1 MFPKEICLSHWLLK
15 ILMFWPKLSTYRSL
29 LPCPSAV
36 HLQCLGWRIWN
47 GKVCCW
53 QQWRDGISSS
63 FRRWLGT
70 HHSRFFTGVIQM
82 IIWCWLYCSCQVRY
96 ANFFFLLWRINNSWI
111 GKLFPRRWL
120 FIYTRTYRRLWVIG
134 GCNFQ
139 KWTYFSRK
147 YQLQWLLIYFIV
159 PRLVSLDVLKKI
171 IL

>member
-1 MFPKEICLSHWLLK
+1 MGKCVVGSSEGMELVVALEGGWGPITADFSLVLFKWL
-15 ILMFWPKLSTYRSL
+15 FDAGCT
-29 LPCPSAV
+29 V
-36 HLQCLGWRIWN
+36 
-47 GKVCCW
+47 VV
-53 QQWRDGISSS
+53 
-63 FRRWLGT
+63 RWDMLT
-70 HHSRFFTGVIQM
+70 
-82 IIWCWLYCSCQVRY
+82 
-96 ANFFFLLWRINNSWI
+96 FFLLWRINNSWI